1 VGAVHCSGKI
11 PQVCGPD
18 GRWVDGQACAYAC
31 QNGCV
36 NRFSAIS
43 SGFGSPTDDA
53 GRVAFGLNG
62 ETFFSEAGTLLGAR
76 GFNVA
81 VLDPGSGRIL
91 EPVRNFD
98 PWISPLSGHALEALA
113 DYLEALEP
121 GLLVMI
127 ATCDDAGIT
136 PLNSCQQSGAP
147 AVQRVVRT
155 LEQMGSTQIGAYC
168 SRGAWSFL
176 TLTGQRRAL
185 AEKISTGSKVTAE
198 ALLPVAP

>member
-1 VGAVHCSGKI
+1 VSG
-11 PQVCGPD
+11 P
-18 GRWVDGQACAYAC
+18 ACAYAC

-36 NRFSAIS
+36 NRFSAVS
-43 SGFGSPTDDA
+43 SGFGSPTDDS
-53 GRVAFGLNG
+53 GRAAFGVNG
-62 ETFFSEAGTLLGAR
+62 ETFFSRQGTLLGAR

-81 VLDPGSGRIL
+81 VLDPGSGRTL

-98 PWISPLSGHALEALA
+98 PWVSPLTSSALESLA
-113 DYLEALEP
+113 EYLEALEP

-136 PLNSCQQSGAP
+136 PLYSCELSSTP
-147 AVQRVVRT
+147 AVARVVRV
-155 LEQMGSTQIGAYC
+155 LEQMGSEKIGSYC

-176 TLTGQRRAL
+176 TITGQGRAL
-185 AEKISTGSKVTAE
+185 AEKISTGPKVTAE